1 MSILNKVEQDL
12 KKALKA
18 RDKFLVSTLKF
29 LLAEIRNKEIE
40 FRGTEKK
47 LTDEVVINVIRQE
60 IKKRIQAA
68 GLYRQGKRK
77 DLAEKEERESE
88 ILSKYLPQQI
98 STEELGKIIQETI
111 SEVGVKGPADFGRVM
126 GAVMAKVQ
134 GRAEGAQVAEA
145 VKKALS

>member
-12 KKALKA
+12 KKVLKA
-18 RDKFLVSTLKF
+18 RNKFLVSTLKF

-47 LTDEVVINVIRQE
+47 LTDEVVISVIRQE

-68 GLYRQGKRK
+68 GLYRQGKRE

-88 ILSKYLPQQI
+88 VLSKYLPQQI

-111 SEVGVKGPADFGRVM
+111 SEKGVKGPADFGKVM
-126 GAVMAKVQ
+126 GEVMAKVKD
-134 GRAEGAQVAEA
+134 RAEGSQVAEA
-145 VKKALS
+145 VRKVLS